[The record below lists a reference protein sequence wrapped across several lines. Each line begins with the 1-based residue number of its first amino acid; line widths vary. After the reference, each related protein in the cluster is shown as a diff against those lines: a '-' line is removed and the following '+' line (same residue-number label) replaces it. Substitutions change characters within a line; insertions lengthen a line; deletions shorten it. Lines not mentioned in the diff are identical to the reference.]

1 MSWIAARRY
10 ARALMDSGRDR
21 GKCQQYVN
29 ELAEAQEMIQK
40 VPTLKASLLNLSF
53 SISSKRELLE
63 RIFKQSGLSK
73 EVISFLIL
81 LVKRDRLP
89 VLPLIIQHAQNIINE
104 REGKVRA
111 YVYSFLP
118 IDYGQ
123 MDELKES
130 LQESVGKKVIL
141 ENKVDKKILGGI
153 VITINNVLIDNS
165 IRTQF
170 SQTAETLRRSE

>member
-1 MSWIAARRY
+1 
-10 ARALMDSGRDR
+10 
-21 GKCQQYVN
+21 
-29 ELAEAQEMIQK
+29 LAEAQEMIQK

-118 IDYGQ
+118 IDDRQ

-170 SQTAETLRRSE
+170 SQIAETLRRSE

>member
-10 ARALMDSGRDR
+10 ARALMDIGIDR
-21 GKCQQYVN
+21 GTYQQYVN
-29 ELAEAQEMIQK
+29 ELAEAHEMIQK

-73 EVISFLIL
+73 EVISFLSL
-81 LVKRDRLP
+81 LVERDRLP
-89 VLPLIIQHAQNIINE
+89 VLPLIIQHAQNMINE

-118 IDYGQ
+118 INDRQ
-123 MDELKES
+123 MEELKES

-141 ENKVDKKILGGI
+141 ENKVEKEILGGI
-153 VITINNVLIDNS
+153 VITINNILIDNS

-170 SQTAETLRRSE
+170 SQIAEALRRSE